1 MKRKKKSKRMKKEEK
16 KIFYE
21 QFKKLCTLIFV
32 DENKDE
38 QKKLHHFMK
47 IENLWYVRIDKNDR
61 NYSFF

>member
-1 MKRKKKSKRMKKEEK
+1 MKKEEK

-32 DENKDE
+32 DENEDE